1 MANGPILVVD
11 DDPLNLDIMRRI
23 LERDHRLV
31 VARSGADALTAVAR
45 HAPSLVLM
53 DIQMPGMDGYAACL
67 ALKADVRSAHIPVI
81 FVTALGES
89 WDETRGFDC
98 GAVDYIIKPVSPAVV
113 RARVRTHLSLVR
125 ASRLEQSHRNAIS
138 MLGRA
143 GHFNDND
150 TGVHIWRM
158 ATFARELASAAGWS
172 AADCHTLELAAPMH
186 DMGKLGI
193 PSAILRKPGKLD
205 VAEWEVMK
213 THARIGYDI
222 LSTSDA
228 PVFRLA
234 AEVALRHHEKWDG
247 SGYPDG
253 LSGTAIPMSARLVAI
268 ADVFDALSMRRP
280 YKDAW
285 PVERVVE
292 ALQQGAGTHFDPE
305 LLARFLE
312 ILPRIRMLQNE
323 WDVYE
328 AAHAGEGAYRE
339 PALWCPPQGAGG
351 VS

>member
-1 MANGPILVVD
+1 MSTGPILVVD
-11 DDPLNLDIMRRI
+11 DDPINLDIMRRI
-23 LERDHRLV
+23 LESDHRLV
-31 VARSGADALTAVAR
+31 VALNGADALAACVK
-45 HAPSLVLM
+45 HSPSLVLM

-67 ALKADVRSAHIPVI
+67 ALKADARTAHIPVI
-81 FVTALGES
+81 FVTALSES

-98 GAVDYIIKPVSPAVV
+98 GAVDYIVKPVSPAVV

-125 ASRLEQSHRNAIS
+125 ASRLEQSHRDAIS

-158 ATFARELASAAGWS
+158 ATFARELASAVGWT
-172 AADCHTLELAAPMH
+172 AADCRTLELAAPMH

-205 VAEWEVMK
+205 AAEWEVMK
-213 THARIGYDI
+213 THARIGHDI

-234 AEVALRHHEKWDG
+234 AEVALHHHEKWDG
-247 SGYPDG
+247 NGYPDG
-253 LSGTAIPMSARLVAI
+253 LRGTAIPMSARLVAV

-280 YKDAW
+280 YKEAW
-285 PVERVVE
+285 PIERVVE
-292 ALQQGAGTHFDPE
+292 TLQQGAGTHFDPDV
-305 LLARFLE
+305 LACFLD
-312 ILPRIRMLQNE
+312 ILPHILALQCE
-323 WDVYE
+323 WDAYE
-328 AAHAGEGAYRE
+328 TTHAAEGGYRE
-339 PALWCPPQGAGG
+339 PALWCCPQSTAGTP
-351 VS
+351 